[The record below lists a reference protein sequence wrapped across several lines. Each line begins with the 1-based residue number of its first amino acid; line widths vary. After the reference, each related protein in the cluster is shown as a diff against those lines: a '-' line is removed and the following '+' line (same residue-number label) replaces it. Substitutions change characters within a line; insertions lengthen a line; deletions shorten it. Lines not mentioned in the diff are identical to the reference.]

1 MAFAGSSASTPC
13 VKAGF
18 LHSVLSRLRGR
29 LQRGKQAVKTF
40 STACPDS
47 CLISITGRGSWLS
60 PYGRLDEQHAVMPDN
75 PADWPLER
83 LDQHEAS
90 VSQLLRDDFLGNPV
104 PTSIS
109 RYPRRDRLTA

>member
-1 MAFAGSSASTPC
+1 MFGADSGTNAVHAGNGIKLPM
-13 VKAGF
+13 VIG
-18 LHSVLSRLRGR
+18 
-29 LQRGKQAVKTF
+29 
-40 STACPDS
+40 DS

-90 VSQLLRDDFLGNPV
+90 VSQFLRDDFLGNPV
-104 PTSIS
+104 PTSIR
-109 RYPRRDRLTA
+109 RYPRWDRLAG